1 MQSERFC
8 FSGTLGDA
16 FIVYCK
22 LYDYLKN
29 TGKNIKLIRY
39 DRNVY
44 FDKPISELFAVTP
57 FIEYQMPSIYVK
69 NNKELIDKIKS
80 SGMPYINACWYP
92 KNDPFPQDP
101 PYIKMEPYP
110 DAFIDPLENIGHDS
124 RMTIGIQLHSGKRKT
139 NFKGFSTAWLKR
151 LRLIIPDSRYN
162 IVLLGTGDGYNK
174 KRLESLCKEYSI
186 KNLVGK
192 LSLKDWLRHIL
203 SLDFF
208 ITFEGFAAFFAMSQ
222 RIHSLVFYTTNRSL
236 VSVPPAWRNDNHI
249 IMLAKDNNILTKIIH
264 KYLFKANFLNP
275 LPVNQVKSFI
285 DLKVEY
291 ISCP

>member
-1 MQSERFC
+1 MQIEHFC

-22 LYDYLKN
+22 LYDYWKK
-29 TGKNIKLIRY
+29 TGKNIKLTRY

-44 FDKPISELFAVTP
+44 FDKPISELFAITP
-57 FIEYQMPSIYVK
+57 FIEYQIPCIYVK
-69 NNKELIDKIKS
+69 NNKELIDKLKS
-80 SGMPYINACWYP
+80 SDTPYINTCWYS
-92 KNDPFPQDP
+92 KNDPLPQDP

-110 DAFIDPLENIGHDS
+110 EAFIEPFKNIRNDS
-124 RMTIGIQLHSGKRKT
+124 RMTVGIQLHSGKRKT
-139 NFKGFSTAWLKR
+139 NFKGFSIAWLKR
-151 LRLIIPDSRYN
+151 LRSLLPDSRYN
-162 IVLLGTGDGYNK
+162 IVLFGTGDGYNK
-174 KRLESLCKEYSI
+174 KRLELFCKKYYI

-192 LSLKDWLRHIL
+192 LSLIDWLQHIL

-222 RIHSLVFYTTNRSL
+222 RIHSLIFYSTNKILIR
-236 VSVPPAWRNDNHI
+236 VPPAWRNDNHI

-264 KYLFKANFLNP
+264 KYFFKANFLSP
-275 LPVNQVKSFI
+275 LSVNQVKSLI